1 MRDAP
6 NHREAFGRRSFDLS
20 SVIHRRFALAR
31 RVFYSNIFLMSWLNW
46 LENRVGFLAIPR
58 LIPAIAL
65 LNLFVYVLFQFQP
78 EYVSFLTLEPALVLR
93 GEVWRLVSYI
103 FIPQYFLGGGSILQ
117 SVFFLLYVWF
127 MIWVGNS
134 LEHAWGA
141 FRLTLYYALGMA
153 GVTIAAFLLGAGQSE
168 GNVLPLY
175 INMSLFFAFATL
187 FPNVQIYVLFII
199 PLKVKWVALIGLL
212 PILLMFINA
221 SLVGKT
227 AIVISL
233 VNYILFF
240 APVAVSNA
248 RHNRNVQKRR
258 LKFTAGSVAAD
269 EPLHRCTV
277 CKRTERD
284 DAELEFRVA
293 RDGEE
298 YCVEHLP
305 KPVAK
310 TG

>member
-1 MRDAP
+1 
-6 NHREAFGRRSFDLS
+6 
-20 SVIHRRFALAR
+20 
-31 RVFYSNIFLMSWLNW
+31 MSWLNW

-65 LNLFVYVLFQFQP
+65 LNLFVYILFQFQP

-103 FIPQYFLGGGSILQ
+103 FIPQYFLGSGSIMQ

-134 LEHAWGA
+134 LEQAWGA
-141 FRLTLYYALGMA
+141 FRLTLYYVLGMA

-175 INMSLFFAFATL
+175 INLSLFFAFATL

-199 PLKVKWVALIGLL
+199 PLKVKWLALFSLVL
-212 PILLMFINA
+212 ILLAFVY
-221 SLVGKT
+221 SPLVGKT

-233 VNYILFF
+233 LNYILFF
-240 APVAVSNA
+240 APMAISNA
-248 RHNRNVQKRR
+248 RHNRDVQKRR
-258 LKFTAGSVAAD
+258 LKFASGSVPVD
-269 EPLHRCTV
+269 EPLHRCAV

-305 KPVAK
+305 KPVEK
-310 TG
+310 T

>member
-1 MRDAP
+1 
-6 NHREAFGRRSFDLS
+6 
-20 SVIHRRFALAR
+20 
-31 RVFYSNIFLMSWLNW
+31 MSWLNW

-65 LNLFVYVLFQFQP
+65 LNLFVYILFQLQP
-78 EYVSFLTLEPALVLR
+78 EYVSFLTLEPTLVLR

-134 LEHAWGA
+134 LEQAWGA
-141 FRLTLYYALGMA
+141 FRLTLYYVLGMA
-153 GVTIAAFLLGAGQSE
+153 GVTIAAFMLSADPTAGSI
-168 GNVLPLY
+168 LPLY
-175 INMSLFFAFATL
+175 INLSLFFAFATI
-187 FPNVQIYVLFII
+187 FPNVQIYVFFII
-199 PLKVKWVALIGLL
+199 PLKIKWVALISLV
-212 PILLMFINA
+212 PILLAFLNS
-221 SLVGKT
+221 SLLGKT

-233 VNYILFF
+233 LNYVLFF
-240 APVAVSNA
+240 APMAVSNA
-248 RHNRNVQKRR
+248 RHNRDVQKRR
-258 LKFTAGSVAAD
+258 LKFTAGSVPVD

-277 CKRTERD
+277 CKRSERD
-284 DAELEFRVA
+284 DPELEFRVA

-305 KPVAK
+305 KPVEKA
-310 TG
+310 

>member
-1 MRDAP
+1 
-6 NHREAFGRRSFDLS
+6 
-20 SVIHRRFALAR
+20 
-31 RVFYSNIFLMSWLNW
+31 MSWLNW

-65 LNLFVYVLFQFQP
+65 LNLFVYILFQFQP

-134 LEHAWGA
+134 LEQAWGA
-141 FRLTLYYALGMA
+141 FRLTLYYVLGMA
-153 GVTIAAFLLGAGQSE
+153 GVTIAAFMLSADPTAGSI
-168 GNVLPLY
+168 LTLY
-175 INMSLFFAFATL
+175 INLSLFFAFATL
-187 FPNVQIYVLFII
+187 FPNVQIYVFFII
-199 PLKVKWVALIGLL
+199 PLKIKWVALILL
-212 PILLMFINA
+212 VPTLLAFLNS
-221 SLVGKT
+221 SLLGKT

-233 VNYILFF
+233 LNYVLFF
-240 APVAVSNA
+240 APMAVSNA
-248 RHNRNVQKRR
+248 RHNRDVQKRR
-258 LKFTAGSVAAD
+258 LKFTAGSVPVD
-269 EPLHRCTV
+269 EPLHRCAV
-277 CKRTERD
+277 CKRSERD
-284 DAELEFRVA
+284 DPELEFRVA

-305 KPVAK
+305 KPVEK
-310 TG
+310 T

>member
-1 MRDAP
+1 
-6 NHREAFGRRSFDLS
+6 
-20 SVIHRRFALAR
+20 
-31 RVFYSNIFLMSWLNW
+31 MSWLNW

-65 LNLFVYVLFQFQP
+65 LNLFVYILFQFQP

-93 GEVWRLVSYI
+93 VEVWRLVSYVCMA
-103 FIPQYFLGGGSILQ
+103 QYFLGGCSIQQ

-141 FRLTLYYALGMA
+141 FRLTLYYVLGMA

-175 INMSLFFAFATL
+175 INLSLFFAFATL

-199 PLKVKWVALIGLL
+199 PLKIKWVALIMLVPTLL
-212 PILLMFINA
+212 AFVYSP
-221 SLVGKT
+221 LVGKT

-233 VNYILFF
+233 LNYILFF
-240 APVAVSNA
+240 APMAISNA
-248 RHNRNVQKRR
+248 RHNRDVQKRR
-258 LKFTAGSVAAD
+258 LKFSAGSVPAD
-269 EPLHRCTV
+269 EPLHRCAV

-305 KPVAK
+305 KPVEK
-310 TG
+310 T

>member
-1 MRDAP
+1 
-6 NHREAFGRRSFDLS
+6 
-20 SVIHRRFALAR
+20 
-31 RVFYSNIFLMSWLNW
+31 MSWLNW

-65 LNLFVYVLFQFQP
+65 LNLFVYILFQFQP

-93 GEVWRLVSYI
+93 GEVWRLISYI
-103 FIPQYFLGGGSILQ
+103 FIPQYFLGSGSIMQ

-141 FRLTLYYALGMA
+141 FRLTLYYVLGMA

-175 INMSLFFAFATL
+175 INLSLFFAFATL

-199 PLKVKWVALIGLL
+199 PLKIKWVALIMLVPTLL
-212 PILLMFINA
+212 AFVYSP
-221 SLVGKT
+221 LVGKT

-233 VNYILFF
+233 LNYILFF
-240 APVAVSNA
+240 APMAISNA
-248 RHNRNVQKRR
+248 RHNRDVQKRR
-258 LKFTAGSVAAD
+258 LKFAAGSVPVD
-269 EPLHRCTV
+269 EPLHRCAV

-305 KPVAK
+305 KPVGK
-310 TG
+310 T

>member
-1 MRDAP
+1 
-6 NHREAFGRRSFDLS
+6 
-20 SVIHRRFALAR
+20 
-31 RVFYSNIFLMSWLNW
+31 MSWLNW

-65 LNLFVYVLFQFQP
+65 LNLFVYILFQFQP
-78 EYVSFLTLEPALVLR
+78 EYVSFLTLEPALVLH

-103 FIPQYFLGGGSILQ
+103 FIPQYFLGGGSIMQ

-141 FRLTLYYALGMA
+141 FRLTLYYVLGMA

-168 GNVLPLY
+168 GNALPLY
-175 INMSLFFAFATL
+175 INLSLFFAFATL

-199 PLKVKWVALIGLL
+199 PLKIKWLALISVV
-212 PILLMFINA
+212 PILFA
-221 SLVGKT
+221 FVYSPLVGKT

-233 VNYILFF
+233 LNYILFF
-240 APVAVSNA
+240 APMAVSNA
-248 RHNRNVQKRR
+248 RHNRDVQKRR
-258 LKFTAGSVAAD
+258 LKFAAGSVPVD
-269 EPLHRCTV
+269 EPLHRCAV

-305 KPVAK
+305 KPVEK
-310 TG
+310 T

>member
-1 MRDAP
+1 
-6 NHREAFGRRSFDLS
+6 
-20 SVIHRRFALAR
+20 
-31 RVFYSNIFLMSWLNW
+31 MSWLNW

-65 LNLFVYVLFQFQP
+65 LNLFVYILFQFQP

-103 FIPQYFLGGGSILQ
+103 FIPQIFLGGGSILQ
-117 SVFFLLYVWF
+117 SVFFLMYVWF

-134 LEHAWGA
+134 LEQAWGA
-141 FRLTLYYALGMA
+141 FRLTLYYVLGMA
-153 GVTIAAFLLGAGQSE
+153 GVTIAAFLLGAGQSD
-168 GNVLPLY
+168 GNALPFY
-175 INMSLFFAFATL
+175 INFSLFFAFATL

-199 PLKVKWVALIGLL
+199 PLKIKWLAL
-212 PILLMFINA
+212 F
-221 SLVGKT
+221 SLVGILFAFMYSPLVGKI

-233 VNYILFF
+233 LNYILFF
-240 APVAVSNA
+240 APMAVSNA
-248 RHNRNVQKRR
+248 RHNRDVQKRR
-258 LKFTAGSVAAD
+258 LKFAAGSVPAD
-269 EPLHRCTV
+269 EPLHRCAV
-277 CKRTERD
+277 CKRSERD

-305 KPVAK
+305 KPVEK
-310 TG
+310 T

>member
-1 MRDAP
+1 
-6 NHREAFGRRSFDLS
+6 
-20 SVIHRRFALAR
+20 
-31 RVFYSNIFLMSWLNW
+31 MSWLNW

-65 LNLFVYVLFQFQP
+65 LNLFVYILFQFQP

-127 MIWVGNS
+127 MIWVGNA
-134 LEHAWGA
+134 LEQAWGA
-141 FRLTLYYALGMA
+141 FRLTLYYVLGMA
-153 GVTIAAFLLGAGQSE
+153 GVTIAAFMLSADPTAGSI
-168 GNVLPLY
+168 LTLY
-175 INMSLFFAFATL
+175 INLSLFFAFATI

-199 PLKVKWVALIGLL
+199 PLKIKWVALIFLL
-212 PILLMFINA
+212 PTLLAFLTS
-221 SLVGKT
+221 SLLGKI

-233 VNYILFF
+233 LNYVLFF
-240 APVAVSNA
+240 APMAVSNV
-248 RHNRNVQKRR
+248 RHNRDVQKRR
-258 LKFTAGSVAAD
+258 LKFATGSVPAD
-269 EPLHRCTV
+269 EPLHRCAI
-277 CKRTERD
+277 CKRSERD
-284 DAELEFRVA
+284 DPELEFRVA

-305 KPVAK
+305 KPVGK
-310 TG
+310 T

>member
-1 MRDAP
+1 
-6 NHREAFGRRSFDLS
+6 
-20 SVIHRRFALAR
+20 
-31 RVFYSNIFLMSWLNW
+31 MSWLNW

-65 LNLFVYVLFQFQP
+65 LNLFVYILFQFQP

-103 FIPQYFLGGGSILQ
+103 FIPQYFLGSGSIMQ

-141 FRLTLYYALGMA
+141 FRLTLYYVLGMA

-175 INMSLFFAFATL
+175 INLSLFFAFATL

-199 PLKVKWVALIGLL
+199 PLKVKWLALFSLVL
-212 PILLMFINA
+212 ILLAFVY
-221 SLVGKT
+221 SPLVGKI

-233 VNYILFF
+233 LNYILFF
-240 APVAVSNA
+240 APMAVSNA
-248 RHNRNVQKRR
+248 RHNRDVQKRR
-258 LKFTAGSVAAD
+258 LKFASGSVPVD
-269 EPLHRCTV
+269 EPLHRCAV
-277 CKRTERD
+277 CKRTERKKKQ
-284 DAELEFRVA
+284 EKRE
-293 RDGEE
+293 
-298 YCVEHLP
+298 
-305 KPVAK
+305 K
-310 TG
+310 

>member
-1 MRDAP
+1 
-6 NHREAFGRRSFDLS
+6 
-20 SVIHRRFALAR
+20 
-31 RVFYSNIFLMSWLNW
+31 MSWLNW

-65 LNLFVYVLFQFQP
+65 LNLFVYILFQFQP

-103 FIPQYFLGGGSILQ
+103 FIPQYFLGSGSILQ

-134 LEHAWGA
+134 LEQAWGA
-141 FRLTLYYALGMA
+141 FRLTLYYVLGMA
-153 GVTIAAFLLGAGQSE
+153 GVTIAAFLLGAGQSD

-175 INMSLFFAFATL
+175 INLSLFFAFATL

-199 PLKVKWVALIGLL
+199 PLKIKWVALIGLL
-212 PILLMFINA
+212 PILFGFLYS
-221 SLVGKT
+221 SLLGKT

-233 VNYILFF
+233 LNYILFF
-240 APVAVSNA
+240 APVALSNA
-248 RHNRNVQKRR
+248 RHSRDVQKRR
-258 LKFTAGSVAAD
+258 LKFATGSVPAD
-269 EPLHRCTV
+269 EPLHRCAV
-277 CKRTERD
+277 CKRSERD
-284 DAELEFRVA
+284 DPELEFRVA
-293 RDGEE
+293 SDGEE

-305 KPVAK
+305 KPVGK
-310 TG
+310 T